1 MRFAGIVGMVVG
13 LVASG
18 CATPGAGARLTE
30 ANPSIQNQV
39 EFDHQCPPE
48 KVRIIRSATRGTTV
62 DLDICGVVRRY
73 KAFGTGNPG
82 DAVTWLDVTNAYP
95 ASTLPVPLPAAAGK
109 GATDARTPA
118 ATGAASP

>member
-1 MRFAGIVGMVVG
+1 MRSVGIVCMVVG

-30 ANPSIQNQV
+30 ANPTIQSQV

-95 ASTLPVPLPAAAGK
+95 ASALPAPLPPVAGK
-109 GATDARTPA
+109 
-118 ATGAASP
+118 